1 MAAAAAARPMS
12 VRNDRNDTSKL
23 QLFQYRQK
31 KTVSRRNMPHFLEKL
46 AVAEKCQFSMPFV
59 IQ

>member
-1 MAAAAAARPMS
+1 MAAAAAAHPMS
-12 VRNDRNDTSKL
+12 VRNDTNDTSKL

-31 KTVSRRNMPHFLEKL
+31 KTVSRRNMPQFLEKL
-46 AVAEKCQFSMPFV
+46 AVEEKCQFSMPFV